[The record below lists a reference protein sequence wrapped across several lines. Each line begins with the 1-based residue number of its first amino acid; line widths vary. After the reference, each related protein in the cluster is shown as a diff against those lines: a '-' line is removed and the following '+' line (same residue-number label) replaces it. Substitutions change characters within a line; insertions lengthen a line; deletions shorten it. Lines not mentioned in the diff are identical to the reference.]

1 MPANRLR
8 VTELDFDT
16 IKTNLK
22 SFLQQ
27 QSEFSDYDFDG
38 SGLSVLL
45 DILAYNTHYN
55 GYYLNMVAN
64 EAFLDTAIL
73 RDSAVSLAKT
83 LGYIPYSVTSSRA
96 VINLTID
103 SGTTTAETLTIP
115 KGYVF
120 RSSLIDNK
128 SYNFVTLE
136 SATVTKSNTS
146 FHFEDL
152 NIYEGQLVT
161 YNFNHTESSNP
172 KAIFV
177 LPDAN
182 IDTTTITVSV
192 TPSAGNTEV
201 TVYTQ
206 VTEVLDVSSTSNV
219 YFLQEGKN
227 GRYEIY
233 FGDGVVGKKL
243 SDGAIVTVTYLV
255 TNGSAANKANGFV
268 ATTAIDGYTNFTIDI
283 VDVASGGADRE
294 SVESIKY
301 SARSQYATQNRLV
314 TFKDYEAY
322 VKRNYPSIDSLSV
335 WGGEDE
341 TPPVYGKVYISL
353 KPKTNYFISETEKQR
368 IIDEI
373 ITPKA
378 IVAVQAEIRDPE
390 YLYLLVNNYVKYDP
404 RKTTSSVDTIE
415 NNIRNAVISYKQTY
429 LDKFGATFAI
439 SKFQDEI
446 DDTNLNS
453 IVGSETVVR
462 VQKRFEPTINSTK
475 NYEVVFGV
483 SLHRG
488 TISNKLTS
496 TEFDVID
503 VSGIRRTVQFDEI
516 PQSYSGLSSIEV
528 TNAGSGY
535 TAAPTITIT
544 GDGIGAEAEAVIVN
558 GKIERINITKRGT
571 DYTRAI
577 VTISGGNGFGAV
589 ASAIIDARTGTL
601 RTIYYDSNAERQ
613 IVDDNVGEI
622 DYDNGIIYINDIN
635 ILSVSSTDGLIR
647 LSLESERG
655 IIETN
660 KNTIITLDEDDPSAI
675 TIELESI

>member
-1 MPANRLR
+1 
-8 VTELDFDT
+8 
-16 IKTNLK
+16 
-22 SFLQQ
+22 
-27 QSEFSDYDFDG
+27 
-38 SGLSVLL
+38 
-45 DILAYNTHYN
+45 
-55 GYYLNMVAN
+55 
-64 EAFLDTAIL
+64 
-73 RDSAVSLAKT
+73 
-83 LGYIPYSVTSSRA
+83 
-96 VINLTID
+96 
-103 SGTTTAETLTIP
+103 
-115 KGYVF
+115 
-120 RSSLIDNK
+120 
-128 SYNFVTLE
+128 
-136 SATVTKSNTS
+136 
-146 FHFEDL
+146 
-152 NIYEGQLVT
+152 
-161 YNFNHTESSNP
+161 
-172 KAIFV
+172 
-177 LPDAN
+177 
-182 IDTTTITVSV
+182 
-192 TPSAGNTEV
+192 
-201 TVYTQ
+201 
-206 VTEVLDVSSTSNV
+206 
-219 YFLQEGKN
+219 
-227 GRYEIY
+227 
-233 FGDGVVGKKL
+233 
-243 SDGAIVTVTYLV
+243 LV

-268 ATTAIDGYTNFTIDI
+268 ATTAIDGYTNFTITV

-322 VKRNYPSIDSLSV
+322 VKRNYPSVDSLSV

-341 TPPVYGKVYISL
+341 TPPVYGKVFISL
-353 KPKTNYFISETEKQR
+353 KPKTNYYISETEKQR

-462 VQKRFEPTINSTK
+462 VQKRFEPTLNNIK
-475 NYEVVFGV
+475 NYTVNFGV
-483 SLHRG
+483 PLNRG
-488 TISNKLTS
+488 TIVNKLSS

-503 VSGIRRTVQFDEI
+503 SDGARRTVQFDEI

-535 TAAPTITIT
+535 TDTPTITIT
-544 GDGIGAEAEAVIVN
+544 GDGTGAEAEAVIVN
-558 GKIERINITKRGT
+558 GKIQNINITKRGT

-577 VTISGGNGFGAV
+577 VTISGGNGYGAV
-589 ASAIIDARTGTL
+589 ASAVIDSRTGTL

-622 DYDNGIIYINDIN
+622 DYNEGVIYINDIN

-647 LSLESERG
+647 LSLEAERG

-675 TIELESI
+675 TIDLESI